1 MSENRAGIITGG
13 HLPSVELDVAGG
25 SELSRFRANFQNEI
39 DGAALYRAMAEVE
52 PKPELAELYRRLAAV
67 EQTHADF
74 WKRRIERL
82 GAPVPEDRPG
92 WRTRLLIAASRR
104 FGAQAVLPLVA
115 DDEAR
120 NRAIYDTQGEAKA
133 TAMPAEERSH
143 ARMLSLL
150 ASRSTDAWNGP
161 LYSRLEGRH
170 SAGSANNLRA
180 MVLGAND
187 GLVSTFCL
195 VMGVAGVSMAPAT
208 LLATAVAGTLAGA
221 CSMAMGEWIS
231 VQSARELQERQ
242 IASEADELT
251 QAPAEEQ
258 EELALIYQ
266 AKGFSAEEAHTIS
279 ARVIQNKE
287 TALDTLVRE
296 ELGLNPDDL
305 GGSAIAAAVSSFMV
319 FLLGALVPA
328 LPMFLV
334 PAGWIVQA
342 SMIASAIGLFTL
354 GAAIAVFTGKN
365 VLWSGARQLLIGM
378 AAAGVTFGI
387 GHLFGVAVA

>member
-1 MSENRAGIITGG
+1 MTGG
-13 HLPSVELDVAGG
+13 SD
-25 SELSRFRANFQNEI
+25 LSRYLANYQSEV
-39 DGAALYRAMAEVE
+39 DGAALYRAMAEGE
-52 PKPELAELYRRLAAV
+52 PKAELAELYRRLAAV

-82 GAPVPEDRPG
+82 GAPLPESRPG

-104 FGAQAVLPLVA
+104 FGVPAVLPLVA

-120 NRAIYDTQGEAKA
+120 NRAIYDTQGETA
-133 TAMPAEERSH
+133 TTSMPAEERSH

-150 ASRSTDAWNGP
+150 ASRSTASWNGP

-170 SAGSANNLRA
+170 GAGSANNLRA

-195 VMGVAGVSMAPAT
+195 VMGVAGVSMVPST
-208 LLATAVAGTLAGA
+208 LLATALAGTLAGA

-251 QAPAEEQ
+251 QVPAEEQ

-266 AKGFSAEEAHTIS
+266 AKGFTAEEARSIA
-279 ARVIQNKE
+279 ARVIQNKDS
-287 TALDTLVRE
+287 ALDTLVRE

-305 GGSAIAAAVSSFMV
+305 GGSAMGAAVSSFMV

-334 PAGWIVQA
+334 PASWIVQA
-342 SMIASAIGLFTL
+342 SMIASAIGLFAL
-354 GAAIAVFTGKN
+354 GAAIAVFTGKS

-378 AAAGVTFGI
+378 AAAGATFGI
-387 GHLFGVAVA
+387 GHLFGVAIA